1 MARRRLRRFRCPRRH
16 AEALLLSA
24 LLMACLAY
32 AVTATAA
39 AAVADAADAADAAG
53 YTPGLSAADA
63 DAGSEGGGD
72 VVYLDVTLNGM
83 ASGLAAFSYRDNAL
97 WSSPSTLRR
106 LGFALDEHANG
117 AVRLNGL
124 RGVVATYD
132 AARQEAR
139 ISAPL
144 ELLNTPVTV
153 LNRPA
158 DTIPQTSVAPGALL
172 NYDLYATVDRHGA
185 SGLSAFTEL
194 RAFGRFGVLDST
206 ALASAGNASAPG
218 RDALTRLDTTW
229 SLSFP
234 QRMLTLRVGDLLTDA
249 LAWTRSTRLGG
260 IQLARDFS
268 LQPYRVT
275 APLPEFLGS
284 AALPSDIELYVNGM
298 RRYSGQV
305 PSGPFALTTIPNI
318 NGAGNA
324 QIVLT
329 DTLGRVTTMDFPLYD
344 TRQLLQKGLADW
356 SAELGV
362 VRSDYGRRSFA
373 YGHDAAA
380 SGTWRYGV
388 SDGFTAQ
395 AHAETTRGLVQAG
408 VGGALLLGQ
417 AGVVSASFARSRDG
431 SRSGSQVSAGYDW
444 RSDRFNIG
452 LDASRTTGAFRDV
465 AARYGGAAPRATAR
479 ASLGWNAGALGSF
492 SLGYLHLRYPDQ
504 DASRYASA
512 SWFRPFGRHLS
523 LSVSANRNLADP
535 DDFTLFAGATFV
547 FGSTSLSAGAQS
559 DRGRASVVADANSPP
574 PGDGGFGWHA
584 GVRAGDGQ
592 DGGRAEAEY
601 LGSYGRADGGFY
613 AYGDSGYAYARAS
626 GALVA
631 MGGRVFAARHV
642 DASFAV
648 VSTDGIADVPVQ
660 LENRPIGRTD
670 AHGMLLVT
678 PLNAYQNNKLSIDPM
693 NLPSSVRIDR
703 VDTIATP
710 PDRAGTLVR
719 FGITPVRAA
728 SVIIVD
734 AEGAPVPVGSHA
746 RLRGHTGDAV
756 LVGFDGMAW
765 FDALDADNIVDVD
778 TGSAHCSVHF
788 AYVADGEGVPQIG
801 PLTCRVEETR

>member
-1 MARRRLRRFRCPRRH
+1 MAKRRLRRFRYPRLH
-16 AEALLLSA
+16 AEALLLSV
-24 LLMACLAY
+24 LLTLSLAR
-32 AVTATAA
+32 AATAA
-39 AAVADAADAADAAG
+39 DAAVAADAAG
-53 YTPGLSAADA
+53 YAPGLSADA
-63 DAGSEGGGD
+63 GDGSEGGGD
-72 VVYLDVTLNGM
+72 AVYLDVTLNGM
-83 ASGLAAFSYRDNAL
+83 ASGLASFSYRDSEL

-139 ISAPL
+139 ITAPL

-153 LNRPA
+153 LNKPA
-158 DTIPQTSVAPGALL
+158 DDVPRTSVSPGALL
-172 NYDLYATVDRHGA
+172 NYDLYATTDRHGA
-185 SGLSAFTEL
+185 SGLNAFTEL
-194 RAFGRFGVLDST
+194 RAFGTFGVFDST
-206 ALASAGNASAPG
+206 ALAGAGSAGAQG

-249 LAWTRSTRLGG
+249 LSWTRSTRLGG

-284 AALPSDIELYVNGM
+284 ATLPSDIELYVNGM

-324 QIVLT
+324 QVVLT

-362 VRSDYGRRSFA
+362 VRRDYGQRSFA
-373 YGHDAAA
+373 YGHEAAA

-388 SDGFTAQ
+388 TDGFTAQ
-395 AHAETTRGLVQAG
+395 AHAETSRGLVQAG
-408 VGGALLLGQ
+408 IGGAVLLGQ
-417 AGVVSASFARSRDG
+417 AGVLSGSFAHSRDG
-431 SRSGSQVSAGYDW
+431 GRSGSQIGAGYDW
-444 RSDRFNIG
+444 RSDRINIG
-452 LDASRTTGAFRDV
+452 FNATRTTGEFRDV

-479 ASLGWNAGALGSF
+479 ASVGWNAGTLGSF
-492 SLGYLHLRYPDQ
+492 NLGYLHLRYPEQ

-512 SWFRPFGRHLS
+512 SWFRSFGRRLS
-523 LSVSANRNLADP
+523 LNVSANRNL
-535 DDFTLFAGATFV
+535 DDHEDLALFVGATFV
-547 FGSTSLSAGAQS
+547 FGNASVSAGAQS
-559 DRGRASVVADANSPP
+559 DHGHTSLVADANSPP

-584 GVRAGDGQ
+584 GVRTGDGQ

-601 LGSYGRADGGFY
+601 LGTYGRADAGVY

-648 VSTDGIADVPVQ
+648 VSTDGITDVPVQ

-703 VDTIATP
+703 VNTIAIP
-710 PDRAGTLVR
+710 QDRAGTLVR

-734 AEGAPVPVGSHA
+734 ASGTPVPVGSRA
-746 RLRGHTGDAV
+746 LVRGHDAEPA
-756 LVGFDGMAW
+756 LVGFDGVAW
-765 FDALDADNIVDVD
+765 FDALDIDNVVDVD
-778 TGSAHCSVHF
+778 TGSTRCSVHF
-788 AYVADGEGVPQIG
+788 AFVADGEAIPQIG
-801 PLTCRVEETR
+801 PLTCRVENAR